1 MAKKKSKKRTNLGKG
16 LGVLLSGIPSD
27 LNEVNK
33 EEEVQEEEI
42 IVEDLNAATVAM
54 IAIDSVEA
62 NPWQPR
68 TEFEKEALTELTESI
83 KIHGLIQPITVR
95 RLESAAVP
103 YQLISGE
110 RRLRASK
117 LAGLEEV
124 PAYIRT
130 ANDQEMLEMA
140 LVENIQRADL
150 NPLEIA
156 LTYRRLK
163 DECSLSDADLGKRV
177 AKDRTTITNY
187 LRLLKLPPN
196 IQNALHAKEISMGH
210 AKALAGVSDLLVQT
224 DMFKKVLEHS
234 LSVRAT
240 EALVAAYENPKK
252 KTGGAQQSV
261 PATVTAAYRDIEDGL
276 RNLLETKVILKR
288 KSNGKG
294 QIVIPFSS
302 DSDLNRILEFL
313 EKDEF

>member
-1 MAKKKSKKRTNLGKG
+1 MAKKTRKKAELGKG
-16 LGVLLSGIPSD
+16 LGALLSGIKTEISTSE
-27 LNEVNK
+27 NEV
-33 EEEVQEEEI
+33 Q
-42 IVEDLNAATVAM
+42 VEDTIIAGESTAATVAM
-54 IAIDSVEA
+54 IAIDSVEV

-68 TEFEKEALTELTESI
+68 TEFEKETLDQLTESI

-95 RLESAAVP
+95 RLEKAAVP
-103 YQLISGE
+103 FQLISGE

-117 LAGLEEV
+117 LAGLTEV
-124 PAYIRT
+124 PAYVRT

-150 NPLEIA
+150 NPLEVA
-156 LTYRRLK
+156 FTYRRLK
-163 DECSLSDADLGKRV
+163 DECSLDDSELADRV
-177 AKDRTTITNY
+177 AKKRSTITNY

-196 IQNALHAKEISMGH
+196 IQDALRAKDITMGH

-224 DMFKKVLEHS
+224 DMFKKVMEHN

-276 RNLLETKVILKR
+276 RNLLETKVLLKR

-294 QIVIPFSS
+294 QIVIPFGS

-313 EKDEF
+313 EKDGF